1 MLQNPTIIQLIVGV
15 ITLIIFYMGMYFWKL
30 ARNKRIEK
38 YRLFAII
45 FYIVTALGVGYVFFN
60 IMTTTP
66 NTLGNCFIASVKAL
80 VFVVIVFE
88 IFLYS
93 IGEIRES
100 FFQSLGLTI
109 LSIITIVIIAAGV
122 EINDNNFVKKYEQNI
137 IEISDPRY
145 EKEQYELVAEIDEEE
160 IHAKITYTTIT
171 PYFRRIGDGDEETY
185 KFYYKVEDEVRY
197 KEIKAQFLT
206 LVPIKD
212 EEKPYYVVRN
222 YTKYSLDYNNDPPT
236 ECNLSTSTAYE
247 LHIPKEYIEL
257 IQKQDQ
263 NKQKNKKE

>member
-30 ARNKRIEK
+30 AERKGIEK

-45 FYIVTALGVGYVFFN
+45 FYIATAIGVGYFFFN

-66 NTLGNCFIASVKAL
+66 NTLGNNFIATIKAL
-80 VFVVIVFE
+80 AFVVIGFE

-109 LSIITIVIIAAGV
+109 LSIITIVVTAVGIEV
-122 EINDNNFVKKYEQNI
+122 SENNFVKKYEQNI

-160 IHAKITYTTIT
+160 VHAKITYKTIT

-206 LVPIKD
+206 LIPIKD
-212 EEKPYYVVRN
+212 GEKPYYVVRN
-222 YTKYSLDYNNDPPT
+222 YTKYSLDYSNDPPT
-236 ECNLSTSTAYE
+236 ECNLSTSTSYE

-257 IQKQDQ
+257 IQKQ
-263 NKQKNKKE
+263 NKEK